1 MHTLHL
7 SHKEGNS
14 SSEVKFFCNFL
25 YIAPMDLSIYLKKN
39 KDNSQIM
46 QLEKGL

>member
-1 MHTLHL
+1 MGGVYGQLELNMHTLHL

-25 YIAPMDLSIYLKKN
+25 YIAPMDLSIY
-39 KDNSQIM
+39 I
-46 QLEKGL
+46 